1 MMTELISHN
10 DDSDEYFFEE
20 GCYILELSNTAADA
34 EVSIAR
40 ARVEPGKKTR
50 RHRLHGITERY
61 VILDGRGSVEVGEL
75 PAQDVKSGDVVRIPP
90 DTNQCIRNTGDNDL
104 VFLAV
109 CTPRFDCSA
118 YEDTE
123 DDQTAIA

>member
-1 MMTELISHN
+1 VTDLISTT
-10 DDSDEYFFEE
+10 DECDEYFFEE

-40 ARVEPGKKTR
+40 ARVPPGIKTR

-61 VILDGRGSVEVGEL
+61 VILEGHGRVEVGDL
-75 PAQDVKSGDVVRIPP
+75 LARDVTSGDVIRIPP
-90 DTNQCIRNTGDNDL
+90 DTNQCIRNTGENDL

-109 CTPRFDCSA
+109 CTPRFNRSA

-123 DDQTAIA
+123 DNQTAIA